1 MLTFVRGNL
10 FESPAK
16 VLVNTVNTVGVM
28 GKGIALTFKQV
39 YPEMFRRY
47 QVLCDR
53 KELDVGKLWLFK
65 TEHKWILNF
74 PTKREWRKPSKIE
87 YIEAGLAK
95 FVATYADHGIT
106 SVAFPELGCGNG
118 ELEWSE
124 VRPLMLRYL
133 RKLPINVYVYLYD
146 RDGSSTLEHRD
157 ISGMREWLRR
167 EPRSLAFS
175 EFWRDLR
182 TTIADGLN
190 LFTSVDGGTE
200 FTVNVVE
207 YEREGLMIYLGS
219 RTWFQHFRDTV
230 RHVINESTHKWR
242 FTSDRS
248 VYIPDDSLLDLWQG
262 IRFYGFCF
270 AKMMPDGLDRFSDF
284 LLPLLGKLDYLQS
297 VHVSDQQS
305 DIPAA
310 LHNALQLYVK
320 DPSAEPAE
328 RQLQIVNA

>member
-47 QVLCDR
+47 QLLCER
-53 KELDVGKLWLFK
+53 NELEIGKLWLYK
-65 TEHKWILNF
+65 TEHKWVLNF
-74 PTKREWRKPSKIE
+74 PTKRHWRNPSTLE
-87 YIEAGLAK
+87 YIEAGLRK
-95 FVATYADHGIT
+95 FVETYSDHGIT
-106 SVAFPELGCGNG
+106 SIAFPELGCGNG
-118 ELEWSE
+118 ELAWAD
-124 VRPLMLRYL
+124 VRPLMMRYL

-146 RDGSSTLEHRD
+146 RDGATTVEHRD
-157 ISGMREWLRR
+157 ISGMRQWLRR
-167 EPRSLAFS
+167 EPRHLPFT
-175 EFWRDLR
+175 EFWTDLKAA
-182 TTIADGLN
+182 TAGELSLSTAGP
-190 LFTSVDGGTE
+190 TPTE
-200 FTVNVVE
+200 FSATVVE

-230 RHVINESTHKWR
+230 RHVLNEATHKWR

-270 AKMMPDGLDRFSDF
+270 RKMMPDGLDRFSEF
-284 LLPLLGKLDYLQS
+284 LIPMLGRLDYLHPVRLAHPQDS
-297 VHVSDQQS
+297 LDPTLEH
-305 DIPAA
+305 
-310 LHNALQLYVK
+310 ALQLYVK
-320 DPSAEPAE
+320 DTSIEPAE
-328 RQLQIVNA
+328 RQLQLISA